1 MKPKKPLNIA
11 PDTLK
16 EEFESLVAEMQ
27 TPKARAAARSI
38 SKVTPEELRKATA
51 RARTLET
58 PKDPRN
64 LHT

>member
-1 MKPKKPLNIA
+1 MKAKKPATIA

-16 EEFESLVAEMQ
+16 AEFESSVAEMQ

-38 SKVTPEELRKATA
+38 SKVTPEELRKAAA

-58 PKDPRN
+58 PKDPKD
-64 LHT
+64 